1 MSVPRP
7 LPDPLARHPGE
18 KARRPPAARPEGG
31 QLAGPNQV
39 TERGRGMSIGVIKL
53 QKDGEGCL

>member
-18 KARRPPAARPEGG
+18 EARRPPAARPEGG
-31 QLAGPNQV
+31 QLAGPNQA
-39 TERGRGMSIGVIKL
+39 TEGG
-53 QKDGEGCL
+53 